1 MSNVQNKGL
10 KTNSNACTISMC
22 LNCWCRRLCH
32 CFNFHLHFTE
42 RLRRKKIN
50 EGHCGS
56 ISKLISCLLCVLT
69 DIHSEPHHPFKFLI
83 NRCSSVS
90 PHQKVELRSRAT
102 MCWSSVSFSLLGGKK
117 KMQRCAISI
126 FFLSS
131 ILCECVSEACQKVCD
146 MSGWRRGTAG
156 RPSTLIEYWRSFEFS
171 FPLGC
176 SLRELAQRDKQHVLQ
191 D

>member
-90 PHQKVELRSRAT
+90 PHQKVELCSRAT
-102 MCWSSVSFSLLGGKK
+102 MCWSSVSFSLLGGWGGCRGVQFLFFSSPAYCVNVCRKHVKK
-117 KMQRCAISI
+117 FAT
-126 FFLSS
+126 
-131 ILCECVSEACQKVCD
+131 CQ
-146 MSGWRRGTAG
+146 GGGTAG
-156 RPSTLIEYWRSFEFS
+156 RPSTLIEYWRSFEFP

>member
-1 MSNVQNKGL
+1 MRG
-10 KTNSNACTISMC
+10 AADPF
-22 LNCWCRRLCH
+22 R
-32 CFNFHLHFTE
+32 
-42 RLRRKKIN
+42 
-50 EGHCGS
+50 
-56 ISKLISCLLCVLT
+56 KLISCLLCVLT

-83 NRCSSVS
+83 NRCFSVS

-102 MCWSSVSFSLLGGKK
+102 MCWSSVSFSLSLGRRKK
-117 KMQRCAISI
+117 NKKTAEVCNFY
-126 FFLSS
+126 FFLTSM
-131 ILCECVSEACQKVCD
+131 LCECVSEACQKVCD